1 MCIIG
6 VASNVATRMVILNLS
21 RLHGFQAQI
30 EDDDPDQKEEHT
42 QAQGN
47 SLFSNWSRPTHPLL
61 IFPPQNM
68 LRPIGV
74 HIPSLSHIPA

>member
-42 QAQGN
+42 GREIPCSATGLDQ
-47 SLFSNWSRPTHPLL
+47 PT
-61 IFPPQNM
+61 
-68 LRPIGV
+68 RY
-74 HIPSLSHIPA
+74 